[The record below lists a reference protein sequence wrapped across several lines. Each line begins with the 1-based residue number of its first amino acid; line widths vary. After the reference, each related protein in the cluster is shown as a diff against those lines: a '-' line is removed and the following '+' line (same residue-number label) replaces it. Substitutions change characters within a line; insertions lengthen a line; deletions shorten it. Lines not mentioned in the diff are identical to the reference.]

1 MLLLKNT
8 ADKQLNRTA
17 KTSSPNMLQE
27 LVISKNFEIQV
38 MELLRVMGFLQRVVS
53 PFKVTYDLVL
63 CYTRFFISNTFVS
76 NTRLKLTKNKQKLSH
91 TLMLNL

>member
-17 KTSSPNMLQE
+17 KNNSPNMLQE
-27 LVISKNFEIQV
+27 LGISKNFEIQV

-53 PFKVTYDLVL
+53 PFKVTYELVL
-63 CYTRFFISNTFVS
+63 CYALFFIS
-76 NTRLKLTKNKQKLSH
+76 NTRLKLTQK
-91 TLMLNL
+91 